1 MSQTTETSHRL
12 DFLKDEIQRLK
23 DEHLYQE
30 LVTVHGPQ
38 DTEITLNGKK
48 LINFSSNNYLGLC
61 THPRLKEAAK
71 KAIDQYGVGAGAVRT
86 IIGTLDLHQELERK
100 LAEFKEVEATLVLQ
114 SGFTANNAAITSI
127 LGDEDCIISDAL
139 NHASIID
146 AVRMMKNTK
155 KLIYAHSDMRELE
168 ARLKEGRSCRRR
180 LVVTDGVFSMDGD
193 VAKLPEIVKLCEKH
207 DAICMVDDAHGSG
220 VFGRNGRGTVDHFG
234 LHGRVDIVI
243 GTMSKAVGT
252 MGGYV
257 ACTEAMR
264 EIMINKARPFLFSTP
279 HPPAV
284 VASSIAS
291 IDLLK
296 EDDSLI
302 QKLWYN
308 TRYFKAGMKSVGFDI
323 QSESPIVPVIAGESE
338 KAVRLMNRLYEEGI
352 YARAIV
358 FPTVAID
365 KARVRLIITA
375 GHTQAQLDY
384 AIETFEKTGKELGLI

>member
-1 MSQTTETSHRL
+1 MSQTTETSRRL

-30 LVTVHGPQ
+30 LVTVEGPQ

-71 KAIDQYGVGAGAVRT
+71 KAVDQYGVGAGAVRT
-86 IIGTLDLHQELERK
+86 IIGTLDIHQELERK

-155 KLIYAHSDMRELE
+155 KMIYAHSDMNELE
-168 ARLKEGRSCRRR
+168 ARLKEARSYRRR

-193 VAKLPEIVKLCEKH
+193 VARLPEIVKLCEKY

-257 ACTEAMR
+257 ACTQAMR

-279 HPPAV
+279 HPPSV
-284 VASSIAS
+284 TASSIAS
-291 IDLLK
+291 IDLLR
-296 EDDSLI
+296 EDDALI

-308 TRYFKAGMKSVGFDI
+308 TRYFKAGMKSIGFDI

-338 KAVRLMNRLYEEGI
+338 KAVTLMNRLYEEGI

-375 GHTQAQLDY
+375 GHTQAQLDF
-384 AIETFEKTGKELGLI
+384 AIETFEKIGKELGLI